1 MKTKKTYILPETELV
16 MLNTRGKMMQDTLQD
31 HFSGGDPQGTGIV
44 IGQEGDD
51 SDDDNRANSWTNRLW
66 EEI

>member
-1 MKTKKTYILPETELV
+1 MKTKKTYIMPETELV
-16 MLNTRGKMMQDTLQD
+16 LLNTKGKVMQDTLHD
-31 HFSGGDPQGTGIV
+31 TFSGGDPQGTGIV

-51 SDDDNRANSWTNRLW
+51 SDDDNRANPWTNHLW